1 MDTENRSGF
10 SSSKDS
16 VTALIGIHSAL
27 LILIPIFRF
36 TSESEIKF
44 KAAFLSTSVMYFFIK
59 ILFVNGIALAYKK
72 NVKLGKIKWLMCFIS
87 DIIISIV
94 LLGVP
99 IYKIFV
105 IKEWDFSRNYWIFF
119 FEVLL
124 YILLFVRGYKKAKK
138 SI

>member
-1 MDTENRSGF
+1 MDIKNRGGISAE
-10 SSSKDS
+10 DS
-16 VTALIGIHSAL
+16 VTFLVGAHSAL
-27 LILIPIFRF
+27 FIAIPIYKL
-36 TSESEIKF
+36 TSESEIEF
-44 KAAFLSTSVMYFFIK
+44 KAYFLSSSIIYLLVK
-59 ILFVNGIALAYKK
+59 ILYVNGITLAYKK
-72 NVKLGKIKWLMCFIS
+72 NFKLGKIKWLMCFIS

-124 YILLFVRGYKKAKK
+124 FILLFVRGYKKAKK